1 MAGKLEI
8 HSSGQLTENPH
19 IIRRLVYVKSLYLQG
34 FDHYN
39 SDTELDRA
47 IALLHYDNSIEM
59 LMNATIE
66 YLGGQMKGESFDNL
80 LTAFKNSVEKIISN
94 PSKLIHEPEIRN
106 MRKAR
111 NVVQHYGII
120 PSSSDLNR
128 YTTLTEKVLSDV
140 IAEVFKI
147 SITDVSLSML
157 IKDEVTKT
165 LYSKAEMA
173 YFSKNYKEALI
184 YCASAFELAKN
195 KEQGRIFGSSLLAY
209 RDEKKIRNIDKLLI
223 DEIEVLKLRL
233 DYKKYQNYRQIFSL
247 CIEPFTQLKNFLSS
261 DVEQITQETSVITKK
276 AIESWQNLK
285 PDEMIEN
292 VRFCLD
298 FTLEAILRWE
308 AVPRKAWW
316 ELDWLEHLSNIFS
329 KKRS

>member
-19 IIRRLVYVKSLYLQG
+19 MLRRLVYVKSLYLQG
-34 FDHYN
+34 FERYS

-66 YLGGQMKGESFDNL
+66 YLGGQMKGDKFDDL
-80 LTAFKNSVEKIISN
+80 LAAFKVNVQKIISN
-94 PSKLIHEPEIRN
+94 PSKLIHEPEIKN

-111 NVVQHYGII
+111 NVVQHHGII
-120 PSSSDLNR
+120 PSSSDLDR
-128 YTTLTEKVLSDV
+128 YTTLTKMVLNEV
-140 IAEVFKI
+140 IKEVFNI
-147 SITDVSLSML
+147 DFADISLSML

-165 LYSKAEMA
+165 LYAKAETA
-173 YFSKNYKEALI
+173 YSFKNYKEALI
-184 YCASAFELAKN
+184 YSASAFEFAKN
-195 KEQGRIFGSSLLAY
+195 KEQGRIFGSTLSHY
-209 RDEKKIRNIDKLLI
+209 RDKKGTRDVEKLLME
-223 DEIEVLKLRL
+223 EIEVLKLRL
-233 DYKKYQNYRQIFSL
+233 DYKKYQNYRQIFSFS
-247 CIEPFTQLKNFLSS
+247 IKPFTQLNSFLGS
-261 DVEQITQETSVITKK
+261 DVEHITQETSVIIKK

-285 PDEMIEN
+285 PDKMIEN
-292 VRFCLD
+292 VRFCID

-316 ELDWLEHLSNIFS
+316 ELNW
-329 KKRS
+329 